1 MHPIINDL
9 EELKKELYFFVSRKY
24 LVERL
29 DGLIKKYTPPPAEKP
44 SFEGEDE

>member
-1 MHPIINDL
+1 MIIKNGDQNKNPTHNYL
-9 EELKKELYFFVSRKY
+9 WKLN